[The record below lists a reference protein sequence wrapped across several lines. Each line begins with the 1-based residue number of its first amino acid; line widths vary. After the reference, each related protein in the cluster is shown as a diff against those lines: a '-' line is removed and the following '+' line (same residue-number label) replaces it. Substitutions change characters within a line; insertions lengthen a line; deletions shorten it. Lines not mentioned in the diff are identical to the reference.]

1 MATNKGSN
9 TKGQLFDLF
18 TWAKVVDET
27 VKYAGDVGQCRD
39 SINIQLGKLVNDG
52 IYTGAN
58 ADATTNCLKAF
69 VQALTE
75 TEEQLKVIKDMLH
88 SAGEEMI
95 KTAVA
100 NANTEDIAQEAG
112 QFKDKL
118 SVLED

>member
-1 MATNKGSN
+1 METKGSN
-9 TKGQLFDLF
+9 TKGQLFDLY

-27 VKYAGDVGQCRD
+27 VKYTNEVGQRRD

-58 ADATTNCLKAF
+58 ADATTNCLKSF

-75 TEEQLKVIKDMLH
+75 TESQLVKIKGMLKA
-88 SAGEEMI
+88 AGEEMI

-100 NANTEDIAQEAG
+100 NANTDDIAQEAT

-118 SVLED
+118 SILED